1 MTKSIFS
8 LLFALFV
15 GQWLLAQETFPVNG
29 VHDKKPI
36 YYAFTNAH
44 IYKSAT
50 EFVENGTLLIKD
62 GKVVSAGAGI
72 QIPAGAVIQNCEGLF
87 IYPSFIDAYAGFN
100 QSSKKEKKEMVPHSH
115 WNPSLHPEFQ
125 YNAEFPLK
133 DKLKEDWL
141 ASGFGLANI
150 HHRDG
155 IMRGYG
161 QLIHIGIDQPNT
173 ALLSTKSAAHYS
185 FARGTSEVAYP
196 TSHIGAV
203 ALLRQSFYDAD
214 WYMGHTSITKE
225 NTPAFDEINKQAS
238 AKCIFE
244 LTNPLTLRNVI
255 GLEQEFGRKFIVK
268 GTGEE
273 YLLDPTQVAG
283 RIMIVPISFPKPYD
297 VSDPYESRMLSLA
310 QLKHW
315 EAAPFNAYFLDQQGV
330 RIALSRDTIG
340 SSKEFL
346 KNLKQVTESGF
357 DHQKA
362 LASLTSIPAEMLGV
376 NQQVGDLNT
385 GKLANFF
392 ISNKRFDEAG
402 FIIAQHWNKG
412 QKVLDKR
419 LPDQNLTGDYNLVIG
434 DQNFRLTISELS
446 EKGVKASVKYKTST
460 DKLKVKVKLDN
471 ELVSVVLMTGDSAS
485 KLLYQLSGKQSL
497 GGTVWDGKGQD
508 NVGSWV
514 TWAALRD
521 RKSDDGNNRQRDTT
535 KRVVNAPNIMLPN
548 MAYGYHE
555 LNTKNTFVIT
565 NAKVWT
571 SGPDGFLKN
580 ADIYV
585 VDGQIKSIGKDQLY
599 PTELVRINAN
609 GKHITPGIIDEHSH
623 LGIFG
628 GANEWGQSSSA
639 EVRISDAVD
648 PWNINIYRHLAGGVT
663 AAQLLHGSANPIG
676 GQSALIEMKWG
687 QSADEM
693 LIDNA
698 PGHIKFALGE
708 NVKRSNSNR
717 KSDRFPE
724 TRMGVEQTFADA
736 FIRAKEYSTPE
747 SLAEDTKR
755 KNKENIPNAGSVRR
769 DLELDAITEILNDTR
784 YISCHSYVQ
793 SEILMLMN
801 LGDSLGFRVNTFT
814 HILEGYKVAKEMAAH
829 GANGS
834 TFADWWAYKFE
845 VKDAIPYNAAL
856 MQEAGVNVGIN
867 SDDAEMGRRLNQE
880 AAKTVKYGGVS
891 EEDALKM
898 ITINPAKML
907 HLDDR
912 MGSIEV
918 GKQANLVIW
927 SDHPLSVYSHP
938 EKTLIN
944 GVTYYDALKAADMQT
959 QIARERARLIAL
971 MLSDKSANKQKPKAK
986 EEKHY
991 HCDTLLDN
999 YWEE

>member
-1 MTKSIFS
+1 MMKSIFS
-8 LLFALFV
+8 LLFALFC
-15 GQWLLAQETFPVNG
+15 GQWLMAQETFPVNG

-50 EFVENGTLLIKD
+50 EYIEKGTLLIKE
-62 GKVVSAGAGI
+62 GKVVAAGAGVT
-72 QIPAGAVIQNCEGLF
+72 IPAGAVIENCEGLY

-100 QSSKKEKKEMVPHSH
+100 QPSKKEKKEPVPHSH
-115 WNPSLHPEFQ
+115 WNPSIHPEFQ
-125 YNAEFPLK
+125 YHTEFPLK
-133 DKLKEDWL
+133 DKMKEDWL

-161 QLIHIGIDQPNT
+161 QLVHIGIDQPNT
-173 ALLSTKSAAHYS
+173 ALLSAKSTAHYS
-185 FARGTSEVAYP
+185 FARGTSDVPYP

-214 WYMGHTSITKE
+214 WYLNNTAITKE
-225 NTPAFDEINKQAS
+225 NTPAFDEIKKQAS

-244 LTNPLTLRNVI
+244 LSNPLTLRNVI
-255 GLEQEFGRKFIVK
+255 GLEQEFGRQFIVK

-273 YLLDPTQVAG
+273 YLLDSTQVIG
-283 RIMIVPISFPKPYD
+283 RSMIVPLAFPKPYD
-297 VSDPYESRMLSLA
+297 VSDPYEARMLSLA

-362 LASLTSIPAEMLGV
+362 LASLTTIPAEMLGV
-376 NQQVGDLNT
+376 SQKVGDLSA

-392 ISNKRFDEAG
+392 ISNKRFDEDNFA
-402 FIIAQHWNKG
+402 ITQHWNKG
-412 QKVLDKR
+412 QKVLDKP
-419 LPDQNLTGDYNLVIG
+419 LPDRTLIGDYNLVIG
-434 DQNFRLTISELS
+434 EQNFQLTISDLS
-446 EKGVKASVKYKTST
+446 VKGVNATAKYKNSE
-460 DKLKVKVKLDN
+460 DKLKVKLGVEN
-471 ELVSVVLMTGDSAS
+471 TLVSIVLMTDNDNP
-485 KLLYQLSGKQSL
+485 KMLYQLSGKQSL
-497 GGTVWDGKGQD
+497 GGSVWDGKGQD
-508 NVGSWV
+508 NTGNWV

-521 RKSDDGNNRQRDTT
+521 RKSDVSTEKKDTT
-535 KRVVNAPNIMLPN
+535 KAELRVPSIMLPN

-555 LNTKNTFVIT
+555 LNTKNSFVIT

-571 SGPDGFLKN
+571 CGPEGFLEN

-585 VDGQIKSIGKDQLY
+585 VDGQIKSVGKDQLY

-609 GKHITPGIIDEHSH
+609 GKHVTPGIIDEHSH
-623 LGIFG
+623 VGIFG
-628 GANEWGQSSSA
+628 GANEWGQASSA

-698 PGHIKFALGE
+698 PGFIKFALGE
-708 NVKRSNSNR
+708 NVKRSNFNQNSN
-717 KSDRFPE
+717 RFPE

-736 FIRAKEYSTPE
+736 FIRAREYAGPI
-747 SLAEDTKR
+747 SLAQDTKN
-755 KNKENIPNAGSVRR
+755 KNKENASNGSSKRR
-769 DLELDAITEILNDTR
+769 DLELDALVEILNDTR
-784 YISCHSYVQ
+784 YITCHSYVQ

-814 HILEGYKVAKEMAAH
+814 HILEGYKVAKEMAEH
-829 GANGS
+829 GASGS

-856 MQEAGVNVGIN
+856 MQKAGVNVGIN

-880 AAKTVKYGGVS
+880 AAKTMKYGGVS

-912 MGSIEV
+912 MGSIEP

-927 SDHPLSVYSHP
+927 SDHPLSVYAHP
-938 EKTLIN
+938 EKTMIN
-944 GVTYYDALKAADMQT
+944 GVVYYDASKTEDMNAE
-959 QIARERARLIAL
+959 IAKERSRIIAL
-971 MLSDKSANKQKPKAK
+971 MLNDKSSNKQKPKAK
-986 EEKHY
+986 EDKHY
-991 HCDTLLDN
+991 HCDTLLEN